1 MSQLPT
7 STPTARG
14 FSPPIVTQFSI
25 FLDNRVGKLADMTTR
40 LEDSITGRICGLAVH
55 EAMDHA
61 VIRLITNCANSTEH
75 ALRDLG
81 LAYSRTEMIVAEL
94 SEDQSVSTLCASL
107 LNAEINIHFAY
118 PLLLC
123 RGDNGTLALSVD
135 DPTLAAQIL
144 QRKGYRLLAEGD
156 LLDPT

>member
-1 MSQLPT
+1 MSQVPTPT
-7 STPTARG
+7 STARG
-14 FSPPIVTQFSI
+14 FSPPIVTQYSV

-40 LEDSITGRICGLAVH
+40 LEDAITGRICGLTVH
-55 EAMDHA
+55 EATDHA
-61 VIRLITNCANSTEH
+61 VIRLITNCSRSTEA

-81 LAYSRTEMIVAEL
+81 LAYSETEMIVAEL
-94 SEDQSVSTLCASL
+94 SDDQSVATLCAAL

-123 RGDNGTLALSVD
+123 RGDSGTLALSVD
-135 DPTLAAQIL
+135 DPTLAAQVL
-144 QRKGYRLLAEGD
+144 RRKGYRLLGEED